1 MDPSSAP
8 DAGAY
13 TGLRVLD
20 FSHVVAGPMCTRLL
34 ADHGADVI
42 KVESPAGD
50 LLRNVPVEYAPT
62 LTSHFAQYNCGK
74 RSVVLDLKRPEA
86 VEVALDLCDWADVI
100 VENFS
105 RGTLERLGI
114 DVVALRARRPEL
126 IICSVSTFGSYG
138 PHADKPGFGYVAESY
153 SGLMWLNGDGDEPP
167 SFFGTPLADVN
178 VGVHAFGAIGA
189 ALYRRARTGLGT
201 RLDLSSFDA
210 LVTMIDAAVVLHTF
224 TGGERSFGRFGT
236 RHTLVVPAA
245 VIRTGD
251 GEYVTYGAPGDR
263 AFARVAAAMGR
274 PELMESDAF
283 GTPEGRVAN
292 QDALYDMIEA
302 WAAGFATAEG
312 LIDHFGAHGVPA
324 ARVRTVAEA
333 AEDPHLVERGTL
345 APVPIEGR
353 GDVLVPT
360 APHPME
366 GVRVA
371 PAGPA
376 PRLGEHSREVLRD
389 VLALG
394 GDRIDD
400 LIRTGAVGAGEE
412 EPTHAG

>member
-1 MDPSSAP
+1 VLE
-8 DAGAY
+8 GAY
-13 TGLRVLD
+13 TGLKVLD

-50 LLRNVPVEYAPT
+50 LLRNVPVEYGPK

-74 RSVVLDLKRPEA
+74 RSVVLDLKQPSA
-86 VEVALDLCDWADVI
+86 VELALELCDWADVI

-114 DVVALRARRPEL
+114 DVGALLERRPEL
-126 IICSVSTFGSYG
+126 IFCSVSTFGNYG

-167 SFFGTPLADVN
+167 SFFGTPLADCN
-178 VGVHAFGAIGA
+178 VGVHAFAAIGA

-236 RHTLVVPAA
+236 RHTLVVPASIIGTA
-245 VIRTGD
+245 D

-274 PELMESDAF
+274 PELMDTPYF
-283 GTPEGRVAN
+283 GSPEGRVEH
-292 QDALYDMIEA
+292 QDELYDMIEA
-302 WAAGFATAEG
+302 WAATFATAQS
-312 LIDHFGAHGVPA
+312 LIDHFAQHGVPA
-324 ARVRTVAEA
+324 ARVRSVAECA
-333 AEDPHLVERGTL
+333 DDPALVERGTL
-345 APVPIEGR
+345 QPVPVDGR

-360 APHPME
+360 APHPMT
-366 GVRVA
+366 GARVA

-376 PRLGEHSREVLRD
+376 PRLGEHSREVLRG
-389 VLALG
+389 VLSLDEA
-394 GDRIDD
+394 RIDE
-400 LIRTGAVGAGEE
+400 LISTGAVSAGEE
-412 EPTHAG
+412 EHTHAG